1 MGANADGGVVILGWS
16 ICGFAVVTGVMVSGW
31 TRTLNGR
38 NIERKSITICGK
50 YQRNSPTFESS
61 RSFPKEIIWLSLRP
75 QLHLSATVCCHLI
88 HPMENQ
94 AAQDVDGGEK
104 KKRHH
109 HHHHHQRHDEGR
121 RESSRRHKHHTK
133 KKKSSCDKSK
143 QQHTASNNE
152 EDQMA
157 LLEERIRDKQRTA
170 ATLAASIN
178 NGSNIRG
185 VSAAENA
192 ATLDARI
199 NAKRAANGGMGAAPT
214 FSTAVASG
222 DGSEDELDYEKS
234 EQEKEDDIIEA
245 NVSPRTTQDS
255 FSEEGGSGRAGGDDE
270 SYYPTI
276 EADQGIMAEINQ
288 EGLVDEAG
296 GIQAFVADAVVD
308 EANVIGV
315 IKSDDEVETEE
326 RREYTRFF
334 LMSVACLVF
343 LIIVIAVPVTLK
355 ATNVISKKVV
365 LTPPPTLSPTMMPS
379 ESPSSMPSSVYF
391 TEVVE
396 KLYPLSG
403 ERLNDVGSP
412 QFRAAKWIADEDPMR
427 MDLDDPGFEQRYVMA
442 AFYYAMDG
450 PNWSTKTGW
459 LGEGSECDWFGV
471 EGPGC
476 NDGCVDDGEYRKVC
490 GLKFGMFTYAIFAPQ
505 YCLSDLFD
513 ATFNSLQVNTME

>member
-1 MGANADGGVVILGWS
+1 
-16 ICGFAVVTGVMVSGW
+16 
-31 TRTLNGR
+31 
-38 NIERKSITICGK
+38 
-50 YQRNSPTFESS
+50 
-61 RSFPKEIIWLSLRP
+61 
-75 QLHLSATVCCHLI
+75 
-88 HPMENQ
+88 MENQ

-133 KKKSSCDKSK
+133 KKKSSYDKSK

-199 NAKRAANGGMGAAPT
+199 NAKRAANGVMGAAPT

-396 KLYPLSG
+396 KLNPLSG